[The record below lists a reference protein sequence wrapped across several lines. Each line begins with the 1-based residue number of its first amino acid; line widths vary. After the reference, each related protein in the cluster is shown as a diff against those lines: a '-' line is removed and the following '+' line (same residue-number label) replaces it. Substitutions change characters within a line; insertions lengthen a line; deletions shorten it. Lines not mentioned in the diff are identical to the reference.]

1 MRYPSRATELDRQP
15 VARIDRQGLSDS
27 LHINMISLRRLNPL
41 AALADQAW
49 LSLLNFAI
57 SLAFIWSAS
66 KTEYGYYILLM
77 APLLLI
83 QSIQNAIVNSP
94 LATFLPAAT
103 EADKPTLLI
112 TAASLHIYLALTCG
126 LLGVLGLVVYG
137 QVAELHV
144 ESLLLAGFVLAIAG
158 TVARESQRSFAY
170 VQGQGVRALVG
181 DLIYGMVLL
190 AGIALALA
198 GGQLSAG
205 LVLLLTGIAG
215 LVPLFSRIGG
225 FLGLKTHAEPMRQYW
240 SCGRWALPSVVVTWI
255 SLSSYPYFAK
265 HALGLAAVAD
275 IGAARLFLMPVG
287 LMMTAWSN
295 WYRPRISRWLA
306 SGNVDA
312 VAGITRRSLLA
323 GWALLAALGVL
334 LALAYPLVE
343 PLLGEQYLG
352 LQPLVLMWLLY
363 FAIGWA
369 RPVYTA
375 TLMTDARGYKILHHI
390 TWIALGLSLPGF
402 VLLSHNG
409 ALWVVGVLCGVEL
422 MQTVFVIAKARQY
435 WKRPEVQ
442 V

>member
-1 MRYPSRATELDRQP
+1 MRYPSRATEPGGQP
-15 VARIDRQGLSDS
+15 AARIDRQGLSDS
-27 LHINMISLRRLNPL
+27 LHFNMISLRRLNPL
-41 AALADQAW
+41 AAVADQAW

-57 SLAFIWSAS
+57 SLAFIWGAS

-77 APLLLI
+77 APLLLV
-83 QSIQNAIVNSP
+83 QSIQSAIVNSP

-103 EADKPTLLI
+103 EADKPNLLI
-112 TAASLHIYLALTCG
+112 TAASLHIYLALMC
-126 LLGVLGLVVYG
+126 GVLGGLGLMVYG

-144 ESLLLAGFVLAIAG
+144 ESLLLAGFVLAIVG
-158 TVARESQRSFAY
+158 TIARESQRSFAY
-170 VQGQGVRALVG
+170 VQGQGVRALAG

-198 GGQLSAG
+198 GDQLSAG

-215 LVPLFSRIGG
+215 LVPLFSRVAG
-225 FLGLKTHAEPMRQYW
+225 FHGLQTHAEPMRQYW

-255 SLSSYPYFAK
+255 SLSSYPYFAE

-295 WYRPRISRWLA
+295 WYRPRISGWLA

-323 GWALLAALGVL
+323 GWVL
-334 LALAYPLVE
+334 LATLAVLLAFAYPLVE
-343 PLLGEQYLG
+343 PLLGAQYLG
-352 LQPLVLMWLLY
+352 LKPLVLMWLLY
-363 FAIGWA
+363 FAISLA
-369 RPVYTA
+369 RTVYMA
-375 TLMTDARGYKILHHI
+375 TLMTDAQGYKILHHI
-390 TWIALGLSLPGF
+390 TWIALALSLPGF

-409 ALWVVGVLCGVEL
+409 ALWVVGVLCAVEL
-422 MQTVFVIAKARQY
+422 MQMVFVIVKARQY
-435 WKRPEVQ
+435 WKRPEAQ

>member
-1 MRYPSRATELDRQP
+1 MRYPSRATELGRQR

-27 LHINMISLRRLNPL
+27 LHFNMISLRRLNPL
-41 AALADQAW
+41 AALIDQAW
-49 LSLLNFAI
+49 LSLLNFSI
-57 SLAFIWSAS
+57 SLAFIWGAS
-66 KTEYGYYILLM
+66 KTEYGYYILLL

-103 EADKPTLLI
+103 EADKPNLLI
-112 TAASLHIYLALTCG
+112 TAASLHIYLALMC
-126 LLGVLGLVVYG
+126 GVLGGLGLMVYG
-137 QVAELHV
+137 QVVELHV

-158 TVARESQRSFAY
+158 TIARESQRSFAY

-225 FLGLKTHAEPMRQYW
+225 FSGLKTHAEPMRQYW
-240 SCGRWALPSVVVTWI
+240 SCARWALPSVVVTWI
-255 SLSSYPYFAK
+255 SLSSYPYFAE

-306 SGNVDA
+306 SGNVGA
-312 VAGITRRSLLA
+312 VTEITRRSLLA

-334 LALAYPLVE
+334 LASAYPLVE

-422 MQTVFVIAKARQY
+422 MQTAFVIAKARQY

>member
-1 MRYPSRATELDRQP
+1 MRYPSRVTEPGRQP
-15 VARIDRQGLSDS
+15 AARIDRQGLSGS
-27 LHINMISLRRLNPL
+27 LRYGMISLKRLNPL
-41 AALADQAW
+41 AAVADQAW

-57 SLAFIWSAS
+57 SLAFIWGAG

-77 APLLLI
+77 APLLLV
-83 QSIQNAIVNSP
+83 QSIQSAIVNSP

-103 EADKPTLLI
+103 EADKPNLLI
-112 TAASLHIYLALTCG
+112 TAASLHIYLVLMC
-126 LLGVLGLVVYG
+126 GVLGGLGLMVYG

-158 TVARESQRSFAY
+158 TLSRESQRSFAY
-170 VQGQGVRALVG
+170 VQGQGVRALAG
-181 DLIYGMVLL
+181 DLVYGMVLL

-198 GGQLSAG
+198 GDQLSAG

-215 LVPLFSRIGG
+215 LVPLFSRVAG
-225 FLGLKTHAEPMRQYW
+225 FHGLQTHAEPMRQFW

-255 SLSSYPYFAK
+255 SLSAYPYFAG

-295 WYRPRISRWLA
+295 WYRPRISGWLA
-306 SGNVDA
+306 LGKVDA
-312 VAGITRRSLLA
+312 VVGITRRSLMA
-323 GWALLAALGVL
+323 GWVL
-334 LALAYPLVE
+334 LAMLAVLLAFAYPLVE

-363 FAIGWA
+363 FAISLA
-369 RPVYTA
+369 RTVYMA

-390 TWIALGLSLPGF
+390 TWIALALSLPGF

-409 ALWVVGVLCGVEL
+409 ALWVVGVLCAVEL
-422 MQTVFVIAKARQY
+422 MQTVFVIVKARQY
-435 WKRPEVQ
+435 WKRPEAQ
-442 V
+442 G

>member
-1 MRYPSRATELDRQP
+1 MRYPSRATELGGPP

-27 LHINMISLRRLNPL
+27 LHFNMISLRRLNPL
-41 AALADQAW
+41 AALIDQAW

-57 SLAFIWSAS
+57 SLAFIWGAS
-66 KTEYGYYILLM
+66 KTEYGYYILLL

-103 EADKPTLLI
+103 EADKPNLLI
-112 TAASLHIYLALTCG
+112 TAASLHIYLALMC
-126 LLGVLGLVVYG
+126 GVLGGLGLMVYG
-137 QVAELHV
+137 QVVELHV

-158 TVARESQRSFAY
+158 TIARESQRSFAY

-225 FLGLKTHAEPMRQYW
+225 FSGLKTHAEPMRQYW

-312 VAGITRRSLLA
+312 VTEITRRSLLA

-422 MQTVFVIAKARQY
+422 MQTAFVIAKARQY